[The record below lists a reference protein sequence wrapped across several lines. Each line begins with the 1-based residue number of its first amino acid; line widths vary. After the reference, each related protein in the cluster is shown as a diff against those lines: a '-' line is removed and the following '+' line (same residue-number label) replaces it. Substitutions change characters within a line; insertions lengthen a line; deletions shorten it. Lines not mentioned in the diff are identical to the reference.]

1 MNTKRKVQKALA
13 LSLGLALTLLV
24 PKTTTA
30 QYGGENDFFAMDE
43 TILEE
48 YFAVDNTYGMND
60 FGSVFDGIS
69 NLMEAMDFNRAS
81 AIGIDDNDGV
91 GISNY
96 GIGETVPLGSGIA
109 ILLATSLG
117 YVALKKKEEEQ

>member
-1 MNTKRKVQKALA
+1 MKTNLKLRKALM
-13 LSLGLALTLLV
+13 LSLGLALMLLV

-69 NLMEAMDFNRAS
+69 NLMEAIEYDRSVEGLTVNTQDF
-81 AIGIDDNDGV
+81 G
-91 GISNY
+91 
-96 GIGETVPLGSGIA
+96 TPLGSGII
-109 ILLATSLG
+109 ILLAAGAG
-117 YVALKKKEEEQ
+117 YAALKRKEEQE

>member
-1 MNTKRKVQKALA
+1 MKNEMKRLSIPKALM

-60 FGSVFDGIS
+60 FGCSPLLSLSQTCCGQ
-69 NLMEAMDFNRAS
+69 
-81 AIGIDDNDGV
+81 
-91 GISNY
+91 
-96 GIGETVPLGSGIA
+96 LGSPYSTTKGM
-109 ILLATSLG
+109 SP
-117 YVALKKKEEEQ
+117 

>member
-1 MNTKRKVQKALA
+1 MKTNLKLRKALV
-13 LSLGLALTLLV
+13 LSLGLALMLLV

-69 NLMEAMDFNRAS
+69 NLMESMDFNRAS
-81 AIGIDDNDGV
+81 ISIDDNDGV

>member
-1 MNTKRKVQKALA
+1 MKTNLKLRKALV

-24 PKTTTA
+24 PKASTA
-30 QYGGENDFFAMDE
+30 QYGGENDFFALDE
-43 TILEE
+43 TVLEE
-48 YFAVDNTYGMND
+48 YFAVDNYYGTND
-60 FGSVFDGIS
+60 FSSVLDGIS

-81 AIGIDDNDGV
+81 ISIDDNDGV

>member
-1 MNTKRKVQKALA
+1 M

-81 AIGIDDNDGV
+81 ISIDDNDGV